1 MDRRAWKKRSLH
13 LAFWIQTHVRCCKDL
28 SKWGEKNRDIEEWNA
43 GRHWLLSVISV
54 AWYENGNHVE
64 NLCSTTSNRP
74 SRSPLPL
81 HSSGEGL
88 IGPGEVNSSGPLTF
102 GSYCFFQGDP
112 YYQQLAFMQQSE
124 WGRNSG
130 SGSQQTSLLQVIMNI
145 NTNLLLT
152 LKFWRYLDPSSFRHH
167 PVDVIFL
174 WARLVYSTIK
184 IFIK

>member
-1 MDRRAWKKRSLH
+1 MRCRKAEKKKKRKEKRQMDRRAWKKRSLH

-102 GSYCFFQGDP
+102 GSYCFF
-112 YYQQLAFMQQSE
+112 SR
-124 WGRNSG
+124 W
-130 SGSQQTSLLQVIMNI
+130 SLLSAVSLHATVRVRQELRKWL
-145 NTNLLLT
+145 TANL
-152 LKFWRYLDPSSFRHH
+152 PPVSHH
-167 PVDVIFL
+167 E
-174 WARLVYSTIK
+174 Y
-184 IFIK
+184 